1 MKLLTK
7 EIKRALPKLYETENI
22 SLNEKVVIAKFFL
35 GHLTWY
41 VIEGQEE
48 EDGEFIFW
56 GYVKN
61 EADDFCSEF
70 GYFSLQELE
79 SVRLAGIFPVERD
92 LHFKKDKL
100 VNLIDKEF

>member
-1 MKLLTK
+1 MKLLT
-7 EIKRALPKLYETENI
+7 EGIKRELPRLYETESI
-22 SLNEKVVIAKFFL
+22 ALNDKVVITKFFL

-48 EDGEFIFW
+48 DGDFIFW

-61 EADDFCSEF
+61 GNDDFCSEF
-70 GYFSLQELE
+70 GYFTLSELE
-79 SVRLAGIFPVERD
+79 DIRLAGIFPVERD

-100 VNLIDKEF
+100 VNLINKKF